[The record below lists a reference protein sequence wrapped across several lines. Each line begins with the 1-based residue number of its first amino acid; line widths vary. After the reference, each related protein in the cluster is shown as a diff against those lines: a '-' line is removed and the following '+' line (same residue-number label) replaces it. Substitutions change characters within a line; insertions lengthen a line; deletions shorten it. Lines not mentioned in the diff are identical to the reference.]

1 MSKRV
6 AYPYAGQTQRRFI
19 EAVYRATIGKAAERV
34 ASGLCLLLCS
44 YSKVDDSFTL
54 GQLTNLAYPGK
65 LDGIENAGGTTVYRN
80 ATKQTQRG
88 LKALRDKGL
97 ITYEPAVGPNSC
109 AWVSIEQHAPLGV
122 ERDPPYKPAKGDALG
137 PLGGHS
143 TGVNG
148 DIARPPSEKSQKI
161 TKDSQVTNYQ
171 MWVDTDTID
180 ANQERNLKGIQEARK
195 NLPVN
200 KSQ

>member
-6 AYPYAGQTQRRFI
+6 AYAYAGGTHRRFI
-19 EAVYRATIGKAAERV
+19 EAVHRANLGKPADRV
-34 ASGLCLLLCS
+34 ATGLCALLSS
-44 YSKVDDSFTL
+44 YSKVEDSFTL

-65 LDGIENAGGTTVYRN
+65 LDGIENAGGTDAYKN

-88 LKALRDKGL
+88 LKALRYSGL
-97 ITYEPAVGPNSC
+97 ISYKSATGPSPA
-109 AWVSIEQHAPLGV
+109 AWASIEKHAPV
-122 ERDPPYKPAKGDALG
+122 DIEKDPPYGQGRGDVLE
-137 PLGGHS
+137 PLGGRFAS
-143 TGVNG
+143 VNG
-148 DIARPPSEKSQKI
+148 DAVRPPSEKSQKI
-161 TKDSQVTNYQ
+161 TKDSQVPNYQ